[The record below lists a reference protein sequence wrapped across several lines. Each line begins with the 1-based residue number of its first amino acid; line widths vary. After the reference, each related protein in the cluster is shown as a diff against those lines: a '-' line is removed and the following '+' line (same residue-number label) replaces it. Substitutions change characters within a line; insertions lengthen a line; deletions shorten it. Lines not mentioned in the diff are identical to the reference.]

1 MGVSAVPGP
10 SAELGQGSKEH
21 SNLRTTVTFQL
32 SGQAQDVPEMELELE
47 LPLIVEVP
55 FSFLEVSQKCEGLSS
70 TYRGKTPLS
79 QKIPTS
85 FLGWRDMCPSCHMYP
100 GFGIPC

>member
-55 FSFLEVSQKCEGLSS
+55 FSSWRCHRNVRVSVAHIEG
-70 TYRGKTPLS
+70 KPL
-79 QKIPTS
+79 
-85 FLGWRDMCPSCHMYP
+85 
-100 GFGIPC
+100 